1 MYGQTGSGK
10 TYTMTSIED
19 RVAYELFSLLE
30 DAGEAIGEETVISMK
45 FVELAGKRAFDLLG
59 RRKGEEVRIVEDMN
73 SFKVERPVEEEA
85 GEVEGAVAI
94 PNNLW
99 IIHDNPLLGPKVTGK
114 NMKCMIET
122 KYSQL
127 DPSLKA
133 SRIVIGT
140 IATAGNL
147 KFECERGTEFLM
159 FEDLVGY
166 NVQHGE
172 GRVETRVREVSERT
186 IGKG

>member
-1 MYGQTGSGK
+1 
-10 TYTMTSIED
+10 MTSIED

-114 NMKCMIET
+114 NMKCMVET
-122 KYSQL
+122 KDSSPLL
-127 DPSLKA
+127 DSSLKA
-133 SRIVIGT
+133 TRIVIGT
-140 IATAGNL
+140 IATAGRL
-147 KFECERGTEFLM
+147 TFECERGTEFLM
-159 FEDLVGY
+159 FK
-166 NVQHGE
+166 
-172 GRVETRVREVSERT
+172 VSERNT
-186 IGKG
+186 ASEPFTSTT